1 MLTRRHIRIKVMQS
15 LYALH
20 QDEKFNLKKEE
31 TFLKTSCENTH
42 NLYATMFS
50 FLVALHLRGK
60 LLSEN
65 EKNKFIQ
72 NKQDNLKN
80 IAFAENK
87 LLKVISRNEKLFN
100 FLEEKNII
108 NWQTFDDF
116 VHIIYKEILQ
126 NEDFLHYTQ
135 KETKTWNDDVQI
147 IVSIYQKV
155 IAENDKLYDFLQSE
169 TLTWTDDIPVINTL
183 IVNLLKFCKEISQED
198 NYFVLPLF
206 KNKDD
211 ANFGVELLHKYV
223 NNDEKNQEYLQQN
236 IDARW
241 DISRINQLDAI
252 IIKMGITELLKFPSI
267 PVKVTLNEYLEIAKD
282 YSSPKSSVFVNGILN
297 KISKIFEENKL
308 LNKTG
313 RGLL

>member
-31 TFLKTSCENTH
+31 NFLKTSCENTH

-65 EKNKFIQ
+65 AKNKFIQ

-80 IAFAENK
+80 IAIAENK

-100 FLEEKNII
+100 FLEEKNTI

-135 KETKTWNDDVQI
+135 KETKTWNDDVRI

-183 IVNLLKFCKEISQED
+183 IINLLKFCKEISEED
-198 NYFVLPLF
+198 DYFVLPLF
-206 KNKDD
+206 KNDDD

-297 KISKIFEENKL
+297 KISKIFEENQS